1 MHASDIPYI
10 IVPAILSA
18 IISYL
23 LGSLNFSI
31 ILTKLKHDDVRKYG
45 SGNAGMTNMLRVYGK
60 GPAVATFV
68 LDFLKCA
75 AAILIA
81 RAMIRTT
88 VDANLLSVDYVD
100 LSGYV
105 AGYAC
110 MLGHMFPIYF
120 GFRGGKG
127 VVTSTALMLFID
139 WRCFI
144 AVIAVFLIIFVW
156 KKIISLGSIIGAAV
170 YPISTFLFTYF
181 FDFYKSPLANHGDK
195 TGMYVILVTLLSVL
209 VGATIII
216 KHHANI
222 KRLIDGTEKPITAKK
237 A

>member
-1 MHASDIPYI
+1 MHASDIPYLL
-10 IVPAILSA
+10 VPGILSIVMA
-18 IISYL
+18 YL

-60 GPAVATFV
+60 GPAIATFV

-75 AAILIA
+75 VAIIVA
-81 RAMIRTT
+81 RAIIRTT
-88 VDANLLSVDYVD
+88 VGANMLSADYIN
-100 LSGYV
+100 LSGYT

-139 WRCFI
+139 WRCFTV
-144 AVIAVFLIIFVW
+144 VIALFLVVFIW
-156 KKIISLGSIIGAAV
+156 KKIISLGSIIGAVA
-170 YPISTFLFTYF
+170 YPISTFVFTFLFDY
-181 FDFYKSPLANHGDK
+181 YKSPLSTHGDK
-195 TGMYVILVTLLSVL
+195 STMYLVMVTVLSVL
-209 VGATIII
+209 VGATVII

-222 KRLIDGTEKPITAKK
+222 ERLINGEEKPITAKK